1 MSSLTL
7 NEKGAV
13 SYRHTFSSLLDL
25 FGQNITNGDDVKE
38 MSYEEF
44 NELFETCYKAYVS
57 DPNLFIAMLAY
68 RRSIHHVGQKMM
80 YYIMMYIVR
89 TYHNY
94 TTFENSKQ
102 TREVK
107 VINEE
112 KKEKKENIQKK
123 SFFSMF
129 VEKIA
134 FKRKDEEDQID
145 NEDEKIIVT
154 KEFSKE
160 KNDYIDILNWSH
172 ACKKD
177 LLRMSRIYSSV
188 SPSSTF
194 PELQLASNMVFDYI
208 SKDEN
213 ESNLLFK
220 YLGTDHF
227 EKENKIIRD
236 KLNRKLQNNDLSI
249 YSNKMLRKFYSSQK
263 SRLYLVDY
271 LLRGEK
277 EDGRPITIEDE
288 DYVVDY
294 LKKVSAK
301 AFKKVMKTIS
311 HFGYSTKDYQQ
322 VLYRAY
328 QKIQSEIVSKKFS
341 VKSTGMNPI
350 EDCYFYRNKNEI
362 DPILE
367 SMLDT
372 KLQTL
377 KTRVKNILT
386 DSSIDLVI
394 DNSGSMDGQPI
405 QTAWYITMMMHKL
418 CHLSSFIVFN
428 TTASKH
434 FIESSEAS
442 EEKTWKDTI
451 DSIYRPVRGST
462 YLDTIFPHLENNDN
476 LTLILTDGDCDPN
489 SQGNNPFQEALNRF
503 PKRKFVVW
511 NLKNKK
517 LCFPYSSLDDRV
529 GYISGNEI
537 GLVEAVFS
545 SLPNIS
551 PIGLM
556 RECLKEFTCPFIIE
570 VDPKHRSIEE
580 EERVKLYDSIKHNIP
595 K

>member
-7 NEKGAV
+7 NENGAV
-13 SYRHTFSSLLDL
+13 AYRNTFSPLLDL
-25 FGQNITNGDDVKE
+25 FGHNITNGDDVKE

-89 TYHNY
+89 TYHNH
-94 TTFENSKQ
+94 TIFENAKQ
-102 TREVK
+102 TREVTL
-107 VINEE
+107 INGKKEN
-112 KKEKKENIQKK
+112 KEKKENK

-134 FKRKDEEDQID
+134 FKRKYEEDQIE
-145 NEDEKIIVT
+145 NEEDEKIIVT

-177 LLRMSRIYSSV
+177 LLRMSRIYSAVSV
-188 SPSSTF
+188 SSTF

-208 SKDEN
+208 SNDDN

-236 KLNRKLQNNDLSI
+236 KLNRKLQDNDLSI

-277 EDGRPITIEDE
+277 EDGRPITTEDE

-301 AFKKVMKTIS
+301 AFKKVMKTLS
-311 HFGYSTKDYQQ
+311 HFGNSTKEYQK

-328 QKIQSEIVSKKFS
+328 EKIQSEIVSKKFS

-350 EDCYFYRNKNEI
+350 EECYFYRNKNNI

-377 KTRVKNILT
+377 KTRVKNISI
-386 DSSIDLVI
+386 DSSFDLVI
-394 DNSGSMDGQPI
+394 DNSGSMEGQPI
-405 QTAWYITMMMHKL
+405 QTACYITMMMHKL
-418 CHLSSFIVFN
+418 CNLSSFIVFN
-428 TTASKH
+428 TVASKH
-434 FIESSEAS
+434 FIDSS
-442 EEKTWKDTI
+442 EEKTWKDTV
-451 DSIYRPVRGST
+451 DSIYRPVHGST
-462 YLDTIFPHLENNDN
+462 CLDTIFPHLENNDN
-476 LTLILTDGDCDPN
+476 LTLILTDGDCDPV
-489 SQGNNPFQEALNRF
+489 SGGNNPFQEALNRF
-503 PKRKFVVW
+503 PRRKFVVW

-545 SLPNIS
+545 CLPNIS

-556 RECLKEFTCPFIIE
+556 KECLKDFTCPFTIE
-570 VDPKHRSIEE
+570 VNPKHRSIDE
-580 EERVKLYDSIKHNIP
+580 EERLKLYDSIKHNIP